1 MLVPQCFNFVSY
13 LSKLMNI
20 KDNYKHKGKRS
31 QMIAMLRK
39 MGIVDEKVLSVM
51 ELIPRHAFL
60 DEAFLEYAYENKAF
74 QIGEGQTISQPYT
87 VAFQTQLL
95 AINKN
100 DKVLEIG
107 TGSGY
112 QTTVLCSL
120 GARVFSIER
129 QRLLHDRAKRFLPM
143 LNINPKL
150 FYGDGYRGQPMFA
163 PFDKIIVT
171 AGAPYIPEPLK
182 SQLKIGGI
190 MVIPVGDN
198 KGQKMYTLMKKGEN
212 SFETK
217 LHGDFHFVPLLE
229 QKN

>member
-1 MLVPQCFNFVSY
+1 MLVHVHFYICVILLMY
-13 LSKLMNI
+13 MNI
-20 KDNYKHKGKRS
+20 KDNFKHKGKRL
-31 QMIAMLRK
+31 QMINMLRQ
-39 MGIVDEKVLSVM
+39 MGIEDEKVLSVM

-95 AINKN
+95 TINKN
-100 DKVLEIG
+100 EKVLEIG

-112 QTTVLCSL
+112 QTAVLCGM

-129 QRLLHDRAKRFLPM
+129 QRVLHDRAKRFLPM

-150 FYGDGYRGQPMFA
+150 FYGDGYIGQPMFA

-171 AGAPYIPEPLK
+171 AGAPIIPQPLMA
-182 SQLKIGGI
+182 QLKIGGRL
-190 MVIPVGDN
+190 VIPVGEEV
-198 KGQKMYTLMKKGEN
+198 QTMTLLIRKTETQ
-212 SFETK
+212 FEK
-217 LHGDFHFVPLLE
+217 HEFGDFRFVPLLGD
-229 QKN
+229 KN

>member
-1 MLVPQCFNFVSY
+1 MLQLYP
-13 LSKLMNI
+13 MNI
-20 KDNYKHKGKRS
+20 KDNFKHKGKRV
-31 QMIAMLRK
+31 QMINMLK
-39 MGIVDEKVLSVM
+39 QMGIVDEKVLAVM

-95 AINKN
+95 EIKKN

-112 QTTVLCSL
+112 QTAVLCGM

-129 QRLLHDRAKRFLPM
+129 QRVLHDRAKRFLPM

-150 FYGDGYRGQPMFA
+150 FYGDGYLGQPMFA

-171 AGAPYIPEPLK
+171 AGAPFIPEPLK
-182 SQLKIGGI
+182 AQLKVGGI
-190 MVIPVGDN
+190 LVIPVGDN
-198 KGQKMYTLMKKGEN
+198 KGQKMYSVLKLSEN
-212 SFETK
+212 NFETK

>member
-1 MLVPQCFNFVSY
+1 MPV
-13 LSKLMNI
+13 
-20 KDNYKHKGKRS
+20 KDNYKHKGKRLN
-31 QMIAMLRK
+31 MVLMLRE
-39 MGIVDEKVLSVM
+39 MGIDDEKVLEAMTLV
-51 ELIPRHAFL
+51 PRHAFL

-87 VAFQTQLL
+87 VALQTQLL
-95 AINKN
+95 GIKKG

-112 QTTVLCSL
+112 QTAVLCCM

-129 QRLLHDRAKRFLPM
+129 QKVLFDKAKRFLPM
-143 LNINPKL
+143 IDVNPKL
-150 FYGDGYRGQPMFA
+150 FYGDGYLGQPMFA

-171 AGAPYIPEPLK
+171 AGAPMIPEALK

-198 KGQKMYTLMKKGEN
+198 SGQKMFTLLKKDEN
-212 SFETK
+212 QFETK
-217 LHGDFHFVPLLE
+217 LHGDFHFVPMLG
-229 QKN
+229 QKR

>member
-1 MLVPQCFNFVSY
+1 MLVQKHFIFVCY
-13 LSKLMNI
+13 LFGYMNI
-20 KDNYKHKGKRS
+20 KDNFKHKGKRS
-31 QMIAMLRK
+31 QMIAMLRQ
-39 MGIVDEKVLSVM
+39 MGITDEKVLAVM

-60 DEAFLEYAYENKAF
+60 DEAFFEYAYENKAF

-112 QTTVLCSL
+112 QTTVLCGM

-129 QRLLHDRAKRFLPM
+129 QRVLHDRAKRFLPM

-150 FYGDGYRGQPMFA
+150 FYGDGYLGQPMFA

-171 AGAPYIPEPLK
+171 AGAPFIPEPLK
-182 SQLKIGGI
+182 AQLKIGGT
-190 MVIPVGDN
+190 MVIPVGDS
-198 KGQKMYTLMKKGEN
+198 KGQKMYSLYKK
-212 SFETK
+212 SDTVFETK

-229 QKN
+229 QKR

>member
-1 MLVPQCFNFVSY
+1 MLVSKTFIFVCY
-13 LSKLMNI
+13 FHTTMNI

-31 QMIAMLRK
+31 QMIAMLK
-39 MGIVDEKVLSVM
+39 QMGITDEKVLSVM
-51 ELIPRHAFL
+51 DLIPRHAFL

-100 DKVLEIG
+100 EKVLEIG

-112 QTTVLCSL
+112 QTAVLCGM

-129 QRLLHDRAKRFLPM
+129 QRVLHDRAKRFLPM

-150 FYGDGYRGQPMFA
+150 FYGDGYLGQPMFA

-171 AGAPYIPEPLK
+171 AGAPFIPEPLK
-182 SQLKIGGI
+182 AQLKVGGI
-190 MVIPVGDN
+190 MVIPVGDS
-198 KGQKMYTLMKKGEN
+198 KGQKMYSLYKKSETQ
-212 SFETK
+212 FETK

-229 QKN
+229 QKR

>member
-1 MLVPQCFNFVSY
+1 
-13 LSKLMNI
+13 MNI
-20 KDNYKHKGKRS
+20 KDNFKHKGKRS
-31 QMIAMLRK
+31 QMIAMLRQ
-39 MGIVDEKVLSVM
+39 MGIIDEKVLAVM
-51 ELIPRHAFL
+51 DLIPRHAFL

-100 DKVLEIG
+100 EKVLEIG

-112 QTTVLCSL
+112 QTAVLCGL

-129 QRLLHDRAKRFLPM
+129 QRILHDRAKRFLPM

-150 FYGDGYRGQPMFA
+150 FYGDGYIGQPMFA

-171 AGAPYIPEPLK
+171 AGAPFIPEPLK
-182 SQLKIGGI
+182 NQLKVGGT
-190 MVIPVGDN
+190 MVIPVGDSQ
-198 KGQKMYTLMKKGEN
+198 GQKMYTLVKQSDN
-212 SFETK
+212 SFQTK

-229 QKN
+229 QKR